1 MSQPS
6 NVNFNLGEAIRLG
19 YALGP
24 GAATGTTLDLQGKSS
39 VKFSLGAGTYKLPN
53 AATFT
58 EVTVLATG
66 AVTLTTIGGTHIVSV
81 ASGKIVTLVATST
94 STWAVAGGVS
104 LAGFIDIPLAT
115 WRETVS
121 DDIAALATVGT
132 TGSGGVLATDT
143 TPTLEFVNGDTDSQ
157 LRILW
162 AAGNAHPI
170 AVQLTLP
177 TDLDRTQSIVFAF
190 NSVGGAADS
199 AAMTLDVFFD
209 SGDTKVSTSTL
220 GWSATQATRTAT
232 VTASDIPS
240 DALTM
245 SVELTPATHA
255 TDTMTMYCSYITY
268 TKKIA

>member
-6 NVNFNLGEAIRLG
+6 NINQTLGEAIRSG

-24 GAATGTTLDLQGKSS
+24 NAVSGGTLDLQSKSD

-66 AVTLTTIGGTHIVSV
+66 DVTLTTIGGTHIISV
-81 ASGKIVTLVATST
+81 ASGKVVNLVATSS
-94 STWAVAGGVS
+94 STWSVAGGMS
-104 LAGFIDIPLAT
+104 RAGFIDIPLDR
-115 WRETVS
+115 WRETS
-121 DDIAALATVGT
+121 SNDIINATGN
-132 TGSGGVLATDT
+132 GGILATDT
-143 TPTLEFVNGDTDSQ
+143 TPTLEYVNADTDSQ

-162 AAGNAHPI
+162 AAGNSDAI
-170 AVQLTLP
+170 ALQLTLP
-177 TDLDRTQSIVFAF
+177 TDLDRTQSIVFSF
-190 NSVGGAADS
+190 NGVGGAADS
-199 AAMTLDVFFD
+199 AALTLDVFFD
-209 SGDTKVSTSTL
+209 SGDTKVETSTL

-240 DALTM
+240 TALTM

-268 TKKIA
+268 TRKVA

>member
-6 NVNFNLGEAIRLG
+6 NIHATLGEAIRAG
-19 YALGP
+19 WANGP
-24 GAATGTTLDLQGKSS
+24 NAVTGGTLDLQGKSS

-66 AVTLTTIGGTHIVSV
+66 AVILTTIGGTHIVSV
-81 ASGKIVTLVATST
+81 ASGKAVNLVATST
-94 STWAVAGGVS
+94 STWAVANGLS
-104 LAGFIDIPLAT
+104 LAGFIDIPLDR
-115 WRETVS
+115 WREIATN
-121 DDIAALATVGT
+121 DITNVAGN
-132 TGSGGVLATDT
+132 GGILATDS
-143 TPTLEFVNGDTDSQ
+143 TPTLEYVNGDTDSQ

-162 AAGNAHPI
+162 AAGNTDPI
-170 AVQLTLP
+170 ALQLTLP

-190 NSVGGAADS
+190 NGVGGAADS
-199 AAMTLDVFFD
+199 PAMTVDAFFD
-209 SGDTKVSTSTL
+209 SGDTKVETSTL
-220 GWSATQATRTAT
+220 SWTATQATRTAT
-232 VTASDIPS
+232 ITSADIPS

-255 TDTMTMYCSYITY
+255 TDTVTMYCSYITY

>member
-6 NVNFNLGEAIRLG
+6 NINFNLGEAIRVG
-19 YALGP
+19 YANGP
-24 GAATGTTLDLQGKSS
+24 SAADGGTLNLQSKSS

-81 ASGKIVTLVATST
+81 ASGKIVTLVATSA
-94 STWAVAGGVS
+94 STWSVANGLS
-104 LAGFIDIPLAT
+104 LAGFIDIPLDR
-115 WRETVS
+115 WREVTTN
-121 DDIAALATVGT
+121 DITNATGN
-132 TGSGGVLATDT
+132 GGILATDT
-143 TPTLEFVNGDTDSQ
+143 TPTLEYVSGDTDSQ
-157 LRILW
+157 IRVLW
-162 AAGNAHPI
+162 AAGNTDPI

-177 TDLDRTQSIVFAF
+177 SDLDRTQSIVFAF
-190 NSVGGAADS
+190 NGVGGAADS
-199 AAMTLDVFFD
+199 AALTLDVFFD
-209 SGDTKVSTSTL
+209 SGDTKVETSTL
-220 GWSATQATRTAT
+220 GWTATQATRTAT

-240 DALTM
+240 TALTM

-268 TKKIA
+268 TRKVA